1 MAIGL
6 IFGILM
12 MTQVSA
18 DDLRSI
24 DLRKAAA
31 TAESECVRCSETV
44 GADHIEIV
52 YFPECNRAGVAAS
65 HCCFPVSCFTSSAV
79 HPSCH
84 MPPQQTK

>member
-1 MAIGL
+1 
-6 IFGILM
+6 M

-52 YFPECNRAGVAAS
+52 DFPESNRAGVAAGANADW
-65 HCCFPVSCFTSSAV
+65 TDASSVEDALDRYQNDRMS
-79 HPSCH
+79 P
-84 MPPQQTK
+84 